1 MSGRIRSTVLALVG
15 LTVATGCATGERPT
29 LVAPPSTIAD
39 PVTAAV
45 VERLDRAETAVFTA
59 TYDITPTST
68 SETTTATV
76 VQSGPSRRVTI
87 GSVEYV
93 RDPEGART
101 CETGNVGCVDGFDEA
116 RVSNLNITSEFWGR
130 SSQTRLGLNAARAV
144 GTPTG
149 STETIGG
156 QAATCASIPLQS
168 TVSIDDS
175 AVQSLMYCA
184 IDAGILARYTG
195 ADVVIELTSFTN
207 TVDETLLA
215 G

>member
-1 MSGRIRSTVLALVG
+1 LV
-15 LTVATGCATGERPT
+15 
-29 LVAPPSTIAD
+29 VAPPSPVAD
-39 PVTAAV
+39 PVWAAF
-45 VERLDRAETAVFTA
+45 VERLARAPTAVFTA

-76 VQSGPSRRVTI
+76 VQSGQARRVTI
-87 GSVEYV
+87 GNIEFV
-93 RDPEGART
+93 RDADGART
-101 CETGNVGCVDGFDEA
+101 CETGNVGCVQGFDEA

-144 GTPTG
+144 GPPSG

-168 TVSIDDS
+168 SVAIGDS
-175 AVQSLMYCA
+175 AVQSLTYCA
-184 IDAGILARYTG
+184 IDAGVLARYNG

-207 TVDETLLA
+207 TVDEALLA